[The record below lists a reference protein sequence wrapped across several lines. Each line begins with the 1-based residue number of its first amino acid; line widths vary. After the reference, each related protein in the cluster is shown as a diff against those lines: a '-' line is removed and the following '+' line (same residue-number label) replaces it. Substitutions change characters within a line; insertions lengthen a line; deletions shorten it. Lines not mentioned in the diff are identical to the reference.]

1 MKIIFARH
9 GESTANTLHVF
20 SNREAVHPLTEK
32 GRIQAQELAG
42 RLACFRFAKIYS
54 SPVLRA
60 VETTMIV
67 CNHIEGNF
75 IITEALREFDVGEF
89 EGRDDEQAWSDFSQ
103 LWKDWYLNGK
113 PEKKIPGGESL
124 TETRQRAES
133 FINQLI
139 RDSKTNDEIL
149 CVTHGGI
156 LNAVI
161 PGLTNPPDYEFVWAH
176 PLKNT
181 DLVILDWDGAQWKC
195 LLWAETRFN
204 DPQ

>member
-1 MKIIFARH
+1 MKLIFTRH

-20 SNREAVHPLTEK
+20 SNRDAVHPLTEK
-32 GRIQAQELAG
+32 GRAQALDLAG
-42 RLACFRFAKIYS
+42 RLAGISFKQIYS

-60 VETTMIV
+60 IETTRIV
-67 CNHIEGNF
+67 CEYIGQDF
-75 IITEALREFDVGEF
+75 VITEALREFDVGEF
-89 EGRDDEQAWSDFSQ
+89 EGRGDEQAWSDFSQ
-103 LWKDWYLNGK
+103 LWKDWFFNRK
-113 PEKKIPGGESL
+113 SEKKIPGGESL
-124 TETRQRAES
+124 TETRQRAEV
-133 FINQLI
+133 FLNQLI
-139 RDSKTNDEIL
+139 SEYKTNDEIL

-181 DLVILDWDGAQWKC
+181 DLVVLGWDGTRWKC
-195 LLWAETRFN
+195 LQWGETSFT